1 MNKPV
6 YDNSGILFPND
17 KKLQANHADY
27 KGNATI
33 NGEAYFMDAWKKRG
47 EKGVFLSF
55 LFKKKTGKYNKE
67 PAGAPKF
74 EDDDFPF

>member
-6 YDNSGILFPND
+6 YDNSGILFVNEQKEQP
-17 KKLQANHADY
+17 NHADF

-33 NGEAYFMDAWKKRG
+33 NGEAYFMDAWKRRG
-47 EKGVFLSF
+47 EKGTFLSF
-55 LFKKKTGKYNKE
+55 SFKKKTGKYNKE

-74 EDDDFPF
+74 DDDDFPF